1 MDNQAALIKA
11 AQQGER
17 AAFTQLVTQFQ
28 NVAYAIAYSAV
39 SDRHLAEEV
48 AQEAFIEVYR
58 HLGQLTEPAAF
69 PGWLR
74 TITLR
79 QVNRLTRRKRLPL
92 VDLAAAD
99 GVATTTPAMSM
110 ATTTADVQGD
120 HRTGGRCQYERGL
133 VGGHTAALGS
143 R

>member
-1 MDNQAALIKA
+1 
-11 AQQGER
+11 
-17 AAFTQLVTQFQ
+17 
-28 NVAYAIAYSAV
+28 
-39 SDRHLAEEV
+39 
-48 AQEAFIEVYR
+48 
-58 HLGQLTEPAAF
+58 LTEPAAF

-74 TITLR
+74 TIALR